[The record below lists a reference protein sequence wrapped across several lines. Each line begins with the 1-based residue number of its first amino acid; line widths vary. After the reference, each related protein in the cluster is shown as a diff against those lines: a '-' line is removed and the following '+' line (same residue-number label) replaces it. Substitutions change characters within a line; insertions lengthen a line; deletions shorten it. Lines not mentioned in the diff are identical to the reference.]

1 MSLLIGFL
9 DKLCFR
15 LILTSANLC
24 WIIACS
30 LSKLLCEC
38 VWKAF
43 AALDNCCFHFSYVL
57 QFFWNKQIFK
67 INLKLFVRAGEG
79 WPAPTNPSRVP
90 KMVKAAYIGGIEE
103 QGRQRQRRR
112 RHMPLATNWWWRC
125 QQGLDVMWVV
135 GYHYVLIIICTL
147 RCLCQVQENCKTN
160 L

>member
-79 WPAPTNPSRVP
+79 WPAPTNPLTRPKNGQGSIYRRNWRIGETATAEEKAHATGDEQMMAVP
-90 KMVKAAYIGGIEE
+90 TRAGCDV
-103 QGRQRQRRR
+103 GRGRSFRA
-112 RHMPLATNWWWRC
+112 H
-125 QQGLDVMWVV
+125 
-135 GYHYVLIIICTL
+135 HHL
-147 RCLCQVQENCKTN
+147 RSEMSMSGTRKLQN
-160 L
+160 